1 MTKIV
6 LLLSNY
12 LLYECTKKFIRNKK
26 LEQLFDIKYCS
37 VVLEDVLKSSRI
49 SRSTNEEYSLNVC
62 HICAACNEHFPKIG
76 DLEHHEHM
84 VITHVCSICCE
95 GFSSL
100 QILQSHQ
107 VTHHT
112 NTVFV
117 KEENAEEL
125 FYCSI
130 DIKDENVTKEV
141 APGEVQ
147 TVQHNESAIPNAN
160 SEMVPWLA
168 PILPQCPPYLIY
180 GNQMFLRI
188 DFVGSKAVLPLAN
201 EEPVANP
208 TENLQVSSDAIV
220 ANPINQPSLL
230 TTRANTTE
238 AASTIPPL
246 RSLQSTPS
254 TSAADPE
261 TIYLVAD
268 GKGRLCVD
276 GEKNKRR
283 SKKNPTPEEPNKTR
297 IGNLTNA
304 CSLNLLSA
312 DGETPSKRKREP
324 SASPAKGNSSKMKN
338 VSLQKKS
345 IEIVNPAE
353 TGGRELNQ
361 KIASIKQFVK
371 PSQTKSNSYSAASSS
386 SSVSNTVVGSK
397 IINQKMPELQCYK
410 IVPKTTETPNKRNIS
425 KPSEKKEEKE
435 GLSLSTSREM
445 SWSKEFPS
453 DSSQSDTS
461 QSTKTLPNTTRRYG
475 CTILWHCFFRV
486 ERVKCEFLA
495 VKEEFSIE
503 ELQASE
509 SIFKAECDEYTEIEE
524 TVLRQ
529 ENNRQ
534 YTHAT
539 NNVDLQ
545 PKEGKHV
552 CSICQKSFRYSSVL
566 LAHSKLHSNERPFQ
580 CNYCGSKFKMKSVLK
595 RHENIHTKEKKYVC
609 KLCGKTFFTF
619 TNLTQHQTFHT
630 EERPFQC
637 HICNKSYKIKRG
649 LVLHSNKHTKSK
661 TYSCKICKKA
671 YLYSGSLSLHMRTH
685 SDIFSFECEV
695 CSEKFRTK
703 KDLKSHHQT
712 HKFFHYVG
720 TSHNEENPLKVE
732 QTSHA
737 DECDDQISVKEDQSR
752 AITSKSFTIK
762 YIFKRHGDT
771 YEREK
776 QYRCE
781 LCKESFHEFE
791 IISRHLECH
800 STKQCYE
807 CEFCCLKFRLK
818 RQLVLHQVSH
828 RPKQIYKCEF
838 CNKKFRFEKF
848 LVCHLDEHLLACTI
862 CNLQFKSKLK
872 FKIHQKTH
880 APKKMHDCYMCN
892 ETFDSK
898 ANLAQHLQL
907 HPAGLQFNCD
917 DCSLS
922 FRSKHEYDGHQIMHR
937 SKTVFEC
944 NVCNRTFSFKSQL
957 FRHLKSHTEESFS
970 IKTKT

>member
-1 MTKIV
+1 MEVPVI
-6 LLLSNY
+6 L
-12 LLYECTKKFIRNKK
+12 
-26 LEQLFDIKYCS
+26 DI
-37 VVLEDVLKSSRI
+37 
-49 SRSTNEEYSLNVC
+49 
-62 HICAACNEHFPKIG
+62 
-76 DLEHHEHM
+76 
-84 VITHVCSICCE
+84 
-95 GFSSL
+95 
-100 QILQSHQ
+100 
-107 VTHHT
+107 
-112 NTVFV
+112 
-117 KEENAEEL
+117 
-125 FYCSI
+125 
-130 DIKDENVTKEV
+130 
-141 APGEVQ
+141 
-147 TVQHNESAIPNAN
+147 
-160 SEMVPWLA
+160 
-168 PILPQCPPYLIY
+168 
-180 GNQMFLRI
+180 
-188 DFVGSKAVLPLAN
+188 
-201 EEPVANP
+201 
-208 TENLQVSSDAIV
+208 
-220 ANPINQPSLL
+220 
-230 TTRANTTE
+230 
-238 AASTIPPL
+238 
-246 RSLQSTPS
+246 
-254 TSAADPE
+254 
-261 TIYLVAD
+261 
-268 GKGRLCVD
+268 
-276 GEKNKRR
+276 
-283 SKKNPTPEEPNKTR
+283 
-297 IGNLTNA
+297 
-304 CSLNLLSA
+304 
-312 DGETPSKRKREP
+312 
-324 SASPAKGNSSKMKN
+324 
-338 VSLQKKS
+338 
-345 IEIVNPAE
+345 
-353 TGGRELNQ
+353 
-361 KIASIKQFVK
+361 
-371 PSQTKSNSYSAASSS
+371 
-386 SSVSNTVVGSK
+386 
-397 IINQKMPELQCYK
+397 
-410 IVPKTTETPNKRNIS
+410 
-425 KPSEKKEEKE
+425 
-435 GLSLSTSREM
+435 
-445 SWSKEFPS
+445 
-453 DSSQSDTS
+453 
-461 QSTKTLPNTTRRYG
+461 
-475 CTILWHCFFRV
+475 V

-619 TNLTQHQTFHT
+619 TNLTQHQPFHT

-661 TYSCKICKKA
+661 TYS
-671 YLYSGSLSLHMRTH
+671 SLSLHMRTH

-720 TSHNEENPLKVE
+720 TSHNEQNPLKVE

-872 FKIHQKTH
+872 ALVTSKIKVEWGLDIEEHRLIELEQVKSEGLQIEDETAEEINLESAFSCLESKKKIVNSIELLQHNTTHSKSQNDKCCPPGKSHQSASHSKSKQVQCEICHLHFNMKKELITHKHLHAKKDCELCNKTFRKASLLKRHMKSHSEEHPFECNFCSVKFKWK
-880 APKKMHDCYMCN
+880 
-892 ETFDSK
+892 
-898 ANLAQHLQL
+898 QHLQDHLNKHTKEKRYECSVCKKTFFYSQNL
-907 HPAGLQFNCD
+907 HGHLLSHSDERPFGCDICRDVKIEMEDEFEVHRDHMIETPLNLKNETNMETDTASINRTMEKYECIFCQKEPHLEIKKEHELKLEDQKLLELQEH
-917 DCSLS
+917 LS
-922 FRSKHEYDGHQIMHR
+922 QAGHQIIAESQANSDTLKRICPCETHAHDPP
-937 SKTVFEC
+937 KVEQFKCEIC
-944 NVCNRTFSFKSQL
+944 NKKFPYSENLKIHLAAHADGLSFKCKFCDSS
-957 FRHLKSHTEESFS
+957 FEIEANLKSHVKVHTVATRCICTICDEKFLDLKSLNNHKLTHSDSDQRRFKCGICNFKFKEADKLK
-970 IKTKT
+970 IHLDTHTKTNRFTCEICNKGFMRSYNLRVHLTTHSDERPFECDVCDSKFKHKSSLKEHKNIHTKGKG